1 MKNRYQTIKQLNG
14 NFNVLVGLGII
25 PIQIHDWI
33 NIYEFFLIERKTEKK
48 MQSYENTAENFKIS
62 TRHVMNVIRWME
74 CD

>member
-1 MKNRYQTIKQLNG
+1 MKNRYEIIKALNG
-14 NFNVLVGLGII
+14 NFKTLVSLGIV
-25 PIQIHDWI
+25 PIQIHDWV

-62 TRHVMNVIRWME
+62 TRQVMNVIRWME

>member
-1 MKNRYQTIKQLNG
+1 MKNRYEIIKDLNG
-14 NFNVLVGLGII
+14 NFKTLVSLGIV
-25 PIQIHDWI
+25 PIQIHDWV

-62 TRHVMNVIRWME
+62 TRQVMNVIRWME